1 MRLTTTCL
9 YMPRNALTSS
19 CLAPTANWRTAGRSL
34 CLRTRSRAEDTDI
47 SLTIHVPL
55 TITDSQD
62 FLNRIGLEEDTVL
75 TVLDG
80 LKDVLGDK
88 GLAVLNFLQFM
99 LVYHWLTSTVQ
110 AYGAKLS

>member
-1 MRLTTTCL
+1 MISACV
-9 YMPRNALTSS
+9 ALTQNAK
-19 CLAPTANWRTAGRSL
+19 LADAST
-34 CLRTRSRAEDTDI
+34 
-47 SLTIHVPL
+47 
-55 TITDSQD
+55 QD
-62 FLNRIGLEEDTVL
+62 FLNRIELDEDTVL

-99 LVYHWLTSTVQ
+99 LVYHWLASTVQ